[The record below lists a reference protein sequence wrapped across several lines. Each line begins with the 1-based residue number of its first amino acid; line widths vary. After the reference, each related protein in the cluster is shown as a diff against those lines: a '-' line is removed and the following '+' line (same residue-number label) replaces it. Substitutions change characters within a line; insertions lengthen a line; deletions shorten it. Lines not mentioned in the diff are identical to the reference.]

1 MLSVCGLKLF
11 ALKDNDKG
19 NEYKGKYS
27 PEVYQANYKRL
38 EHLVESEFNSMTV
51 LGGKYENKDGN
62 IKGYT
67 GDMKVWAVGHNARIY
82 ARNQTEMRRIRL
94 EAAKYG
100 VHIPESKW
108 ETIKVKG
115 GY

>member
-1 MLSVCGLKLF
+1 
-11 ALKDNDKG
+11 
-19 NEYKGKYS
+19 
-27 PEVYQANYKRL
+27 
-38 EHLVESEFNSMTV
+38 
-51 LGGKYENKDGN
+51 
-62 IKGYT
+62 
-67 GDMKVWAVGHNARIY
+67 MKVWAVGHNARIY